1 MRRIIS
7 VVAVVTLMAAMMVAT
22 MLPAF
27 AAPLEKVTVCHL
39 SEEGTYEA
47 IEVSGNSV
55 DAHLAHGDFIVVDE
69 TTPCPPVVTG

>member
-27 AAPLEKVTVCHL
+27 AVSEPKVTVCHQNGN
-39 SEEGTYEA
+39 GTYEA
-47 IEVSGNSV
+47 IEVGASAADTHV
-55 DAHLAHGDFIVVDE
+55 AHGDFVVVDE

>member
-1 MRRIIS
+1 
-7 VVAVVTLMAAMMVAT
+7 
-22 MLPAF
+22 
-27 AAPLEKVTVCHL
+27 VTVCHL

-47 IEVSGNSV
+47 IEVSENSV

>member
-27 AAPLEKVTVCHL
+27 AVSEPKVTV
-39 SEEGTYEA
+39 
-47 IEVSGNSV
+47 
-55 DAHLAHGDFIVVDE
+55 
-69 TTPCPPVVTG
+69 

>member
-7 VVAVVTLMAAMMVAT
+7 VLAVLTLMAAMMVAT

-27 AAPLEKVTVCHL
+27 AAPEEKVTVCHL
-39 SEEGTYEA
+39 SEEEGTYEA
-47 IEVSGNSV
+47 IEVSGNAL
-55 DAHLAHGDFIVVDE
+55 DAHLAHGDFIVTE